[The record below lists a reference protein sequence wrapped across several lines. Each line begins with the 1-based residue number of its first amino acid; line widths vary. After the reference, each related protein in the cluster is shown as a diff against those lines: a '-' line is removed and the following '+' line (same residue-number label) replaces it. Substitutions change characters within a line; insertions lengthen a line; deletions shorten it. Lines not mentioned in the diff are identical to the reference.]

1 MKGKFKKFLLIL
13 NAICGVLVFVIGTFI
28 LATGLF
34 ISIHERVI
42 PPVIISTPISIF
54 LFYLVYYHFVI
65 NKTKL
70 KNLTDKQEKFIRM
83 SSVISIVVFSI
94 SLTSMLMAI
103 IGCLIYGPL
112 AEPGFFFCFIGVA
125 VFSAL
130 LVFYNVLMY
139 KIINK

>member
-34 ISIHERVI
+34 ISIRERVI
-42 PPVIISTPISIF
+42 PPVIILTPISIF
-54 LFYLVYYHFVI
+54 LFYLAYYHFVI

-125 VFSAL
+125 VFSTL

>member
-34 ISIHERVI
+34 ISIRERVI

-54 LFYLVYYHFVI
+54 LFYLAYYHFVI

-112 AEPGFFFCFIGVA
+112 AEQGFFFCFIGVA